1 MRFLSVN
8 LDSFLIELNS
18 LEETLALYRQLQ
30 QLGHPDI
37 REMIPAAQ
45 TILVYFDRWK
55 IQAKVLMDWIAQQ
68 PVHDQTLDVGRER
81 VVDVCYDGEDL
92 APLADQLGWSVTE
105 LIQRHTQSHWQVA
118 FIGFAP
124 GFAYLVSPEQQF
136 QNIPRLSSPRKKVP
150 VGSVALA
157 NDYTGIYP
165 KDSPGGWQLIGRTT
179 SRMWDELRDPPA
191 LLLPSDRVVFRDVTR
206 QPTQVFL
213 NESIAPKTVQTHQVS
228 AENAV
233 LKVLKVGLQ
242 TLIQDQGRDQV
253 AKLGV
258 GQAGAMDQT
267 ALASANALV
276 GNTKTAAALEILNG
290 GFSAEVLQPTVIA
303 VTGGVGSLWVTYPD
317 QSRVDV
323 GCYRAIAL
331 DAGDRIEIAAPETGL
346 RQYLALRGGIAAPL
360 ILGSRSYDSL
370 AALGSPPVQVGELL
384 AQADGENTAVQVEP
398 LSIPTLPR
406 VGDTVQLDIVL
417 GPRTD
422 WFSSESVDLLLKQ
435 TWQVSADSNRVGLR
449 LQGQQAL
456 QRSQMQEL
464 PSEGTCTGA
473 LQVPPNGQPVLF
485 MNDHPL
491 TGGYPVIAAVAP
503 HHLSLVAQIP
513 AGCQIQFRQISE

>member
-55 IQAKVLMDWIAQQ
+55 IQAKFLMDWIAQQ

-213 NESIAPKTVQTHQVS
+213 NESIAPKTVQTHQVC

-267 ALASANALV
+267 ALTSANALV

-290 GFSAEVLQPTVIA
+290 GFSAEVLQPTS
-303 VTGGVGSLWVTYPD
+303 T
-317 QSRVDV
+317 
-323 GCYRAIAL
+323 
-331 DAGDRIEIAAPETGL
+331 
-346 RQYLALRGGIAAPL
+346 
-360 ILGSRSYDSL
+360 
-370 AALGSPPVQVGELL
+370 
-384 AQADGENTAVQVEP
+384 
-398 LSIPTLPR
+398 
-406 VGDTVQLDIVL
+406 
-417 GPRTD
+417 
-422 WFSSESVDLLLKQ
+422 
-435 TWQVSADSNRVGLR
+435 R
-449 LQGQQAL
+449 L
-456 QRSQMQEL
+456 
-464 PSEGTCTGA
+464 
-473 LQVPPNGQPVLF
+473 
-485 MNDHPL
+485 
-491 TGGYPVIAAVAP
+491 
-503 HHLSLVAQIP
+503 
-513 AGCQIQFRQISE
+513 